1 MSITLLNLHKHQ
13 VVLSYLRKTDNDI
26 GFKYEINGWFH
37 TKNKESFMLKE
48 NDYISL
54 NCTVCNYNY
63 ISDKNIS
70 TYTTNQPHTLFFNE
84 YGSNSLYTGYK
95 QQVVLDYNYYLKNYY
110 LINNKYNGILYIGND
125 EEIKDYLFSEMIKY
139 KDLYDI
145 EKSKNKSLNQ
155 ENILKFNKICDLN
168 LNINNLNTKIDD
180 LNTKN
185 KKDNKQLNAL
195 KKEINQL
202 KIQNQKKLNE
212 LNEENIS
219 LKNEFKN
226 KERRIHS
233 EKNKLEEKAKETQI
247 ENLKLLEENKE
258 LKEQNMTLQNFG
270 IRYNTE
276 NEEGDYDIILCVDS
290 IKNLAN
296 NGWMIKYNKKEGKT
310 IYEKSKQNKTIVVG
324 VVGNGNKGKSFLLK
338 KLSEYDIPMGFNV
351 KTEGLSI
358 IYGKA
363 GKKNLAILDSAGQE
377 TPLLIENKRDKN
389 IEDDRKDNTDQLE
402 FEEYS
407 RDKLI
412 TEFYIQQFILWK
424 SNIIILLVGS
434 ITLSEQKL
442 YSRVKSEIMA
452 IQENKKET
460 KKLYVVHNLQN
471 FYKKDEVND
480 YIENTLKKLY
490 NVEVEEIQ
498 MYDPNNEISGFDK
511 YFLEKDN
518 KNIIHLLFIND
529 YCDNSTYYN
538 KSTIWYLTQ
547 AISQEPSRQ
556 TFEILENSKEFLL
569 EISEEIMENKLS
581 KEDIEITLDKESGAE
596 KLIVK
601 NQKEI
606 QLKKFIVDEMGIT
619 KNDGNTPKYS
629 YYINTQKSKLVVNI
643 EIPGGGTF
651 DDPKVNSIQ
660 GYYSFRFEGEQNGE
674 LIPKYDNN
682 ETEEKEQVEDY
693 EELDK
698 EKQENIILAKNL
710 RKKHPI
716 HLNFKISNQIIQLNF
731 EDNEPKYTVENT
743 KKGIL
748 FFIFDII
755 LLNKNSGEKKAKK
768 KIKI

>member
-13 VVLSYLRKTDNDI
+13 LTLSYFRKSDDDN
-26 GFKYEINGWFH
+26 GFKYRINGWYK
-37 TKNKESFMLKE
+37 TENKESLILKE

-54 NCTVCNYNY
+54 YCAVCDYKY
-63 ISDKNIS
+63 ISEKNIN
-70 TYTTNQPHTLFFNE
+70 TYTTSQAHILFFNK
-84 YGSNSLYTGYK
+84 YGSSNLYTKYK
-95 QQVVLDYNYYLKNYY
+95 QKVLLDNNYYLKNYY
-110 LINNKYNGILYIGND
+110 LINNKYKGILYVGFD
-125 EEIKDYLFSEMIKY
+125 EEIKDYLFSEMTKY
-139 KDLYDI
+139 KDLYDK
-145 EKSKNKSLNQ
+145 EKSKNKFLNEEKQ
-155 ENILKFNKICDLN
+155 QKINRINDLS

-185 KKDNKQLNAL
+185 KKDNKQLNVL
-195 KKEINQL
+195 NEEIKQL
-202 KIQNQKKLNE
+202 KIKSEKKVNE
-212 LNEENIS
+212 LNEKNIS

-226 KERRIHS
+226 KESIIQS
-233 EKNKLEEKAKETQI
+233 EKNKLEVKAKKTQI
-247 ENLKLLEENKE
+247 ENLKLMEENKE

-270 IRYNTE
+270 IRYKTDH
-276 NEEGDYDIILCVDS
+276 EEGDYDIILCVDS

-296 NGWMIKYNKKEGKT
+296 NGWMVKYNKKEGKA
-310 IYEKSKQNKTIVVG
+310 IYEESKQKKTIVVG

-338 KLSEYDIPMGFNV
+338 KLSDYNIPMGFNV

-358 IYGKA
+358 IYGNT

-377 TPLLIENKRDKN
+377 TPLLIEDKKDKN
-389 IEDDRKDNTDQLE
+389 IEGDTKDNHQLE

-442 YSRVKSEIMA
+442 YSRIKNEIMA

-471 FYKKDEVND
+471 FYQKNEVND

-498 MYDPNNEISGFDK
+498 MYDPNNEISGYDK

-529 YCDNSTYYN
+529 YCEYSTYYN

-569 EISEEIMENKLS
+569 EISEEIIENKLK
-581 KEDIEITLDKESGAE
+581 KEDIEITIDKESGAE

-601 NQKEI
+601 NQKEL

-643 EIPGGGTF
+643 EIPGGGILE
-651 DDPKVNSIQ
+651 DPKVISFQ

-674 LIPKYDNN
+674 LNPKYINN
-682 ETEEKEQVEDY
+682 ETEEEQQLEDY
-693 EELDK
+693 EDLDN
-698 EKQENIILAKNL
+698 EKQENIYLAKNL

-716 HLNFKISNQIIQLNF
+716 HLNFKISNQIIQLQF
-731 EDNEPKYTVENT
+731 EDNEPKYIVENT

-748 FFIFDII
+748 IFIFDII